1 MKRLALFYIFVKL
14 MSDLIEG
21 GWVMPLTAVFCV
33 YGWNGDTE
41 TYRS

>member
-21 GWVMPLTAVFCV
+21 GWVMPLSAVFCV
-33 YGWNGDTE
+33 CGWNGDTE